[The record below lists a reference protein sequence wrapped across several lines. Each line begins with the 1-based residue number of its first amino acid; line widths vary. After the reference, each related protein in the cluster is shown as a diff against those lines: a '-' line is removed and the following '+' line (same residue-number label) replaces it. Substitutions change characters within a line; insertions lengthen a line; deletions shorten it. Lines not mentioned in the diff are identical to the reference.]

1 MATIL
6 LALEHT
12 LPLDEVIYCEV
23 RFTSSISGEHLE
35 HREFIHSTAIPFLK
49 AAGIKVTV
57 VRDRKTYLDLF
68 CRPVTRG
75 PQEGRGARMAF
86 VRKMLHTA
94 GSEKQT
100 AGEVHA
106 NPKGANYT
114 VCWYSSRRA
123 EAISQ
128 ISFWLSTVLL
138 KRQRWLFV
146 SGITFSPLSMSSL
159 HGEVASSA
167 LMQVGRNYSIC
178 TTTILTCGTIYLHCR
193 SCLIKQQS
201 VLIESIAL
209 TR

>member
-1 MATIL
+1 MKHIASCSFGKDSMATIL

-23 RFTSSISGEHLE
+23 RFTSSISGEHPE

-57 VRDRKTYLDLF
+57 VRDRKAYLDLF

-106 NPKGANYT
+106 NPKGENDT
-114 VCWYSSRRA
+114 VGWYSSRRA

-128 ISFWLSTVLL
+128 IS
-138 KRQRWLFV
+138 
-146 SGITFSPLSMSSL
+146 
-159 HGEVASSA
+159 
-167 LMQVGRNYSIC
+167 RN
-178 TTTILTCGTIYLHCR
+178 
-193 SCLIKQQS
+193 
-201 VLIESIAL
+201 
-209 TR
+209 

>member
-1 MATIL
+1 MKHIASCSFGKDSMATIL

-57 VRDRKTYLDLF
+57 VRDRKAYLDLF

-106 NPKGANYT
+106 NPKGATYT

-128 ISFWLSTVLL
+128 IS
-138 KRQRWLFV
+138 
-146 SGITFSPLSMSSL
+146 
-159 HGEVASSA
+159 
-167 LMQVGRNYSIC
+167 RN
-178 TTTILTCGTIYLHCR
+178 
-193 SCLIKQQS
+193 
-201 VLIESIAL
+201 
-209 TR
+209 

>member
-1 MATIL
+1 MKHIASCSFGKDSMATIL

-23 RFTSSISGEHLE
+23 RFTSSISGEHPE

-57 VRDRKTYLDLF
+57 VRDRKAYLDLF

-100 AGEVHA
+100 AGEVHT

-114 VCWYSSRRA
+114 VCWYSSRQA

-128 ISFWLSTVLL
+128 IS
-138 KRQRWLFV
+138 
-146 SGITFSPLSMSSL
+146 
-159 HGEVASSA
+159 
-167 LMQVGRNYSIC
+167 RN
-178 TTTILTCGTIYLHCR
+178 
-193 SCLIKQQS
+193 
-201 VLIESIAL
+201 
-209 TR
+209 